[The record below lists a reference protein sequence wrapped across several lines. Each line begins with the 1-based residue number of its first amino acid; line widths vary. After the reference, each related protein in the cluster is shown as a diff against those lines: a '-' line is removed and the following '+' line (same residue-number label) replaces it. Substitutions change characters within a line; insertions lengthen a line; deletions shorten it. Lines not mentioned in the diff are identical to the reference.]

1 MSNNPIVF
9 NLAAYKALTLTEG
22 IGRRF
27 AIWFQGCL
35 INCPGCC
42 NPEMQPFVAKKLITI
57 DDLVSL
63 IKQSQLDHQIEGVTF
78 LGGEPTHQ
86 KHLDLLAKSIQAL
99 GLGVILFS
107 GRLKKHIDPA
117 LLAHVDLLIDGM
129 FIESRLDQDRNMIGS
144 TNQVIHVLTP
154 RYLHQLHWFQSRR
167 KQRVEIAFDQHQ
179 GHLSGD
185 VVI

>member
-1 MSNNPIVF
+1 MTEAIVF
-9 NLAAYKALTLTEG
+9 NLAAFKSMTMTEG
-22 IGRRF
+22 IGKRF

-42 NPEMQPFVAKKLITI
+42 NPEMQPFVAKKLFTL
-57 DDLVSL
+57 DALLGL
-63 IKQSQLDHQIEGVTF
+63 IKQAQADYQIEGVTF

-86 KHLDLLAKSIQAL
+86 VHLTLLAKGIQEM

-107 GRLKKHIDPA
+107 GRLKHQLDQK
-117 LLAHVDLLIDGM
+117 LLRHVDLLIDGM
-129 FIESRLDQDRNMIGS
+129 YIAHLREKDRNMIGS

-154 RYLHQLHWFQSRR
+154 RYLQQLDWFRSHRH
-167 KQRVEIAFDQHQ
+167 QRVEIAVDAYKVHV
-179 GHLSGD
+179 SGD